1 MLDTFFWGMELD
13 MFDNNMIYIYII
25 IYMYVCF
32 LICLILI
39 SVFFWVTSCG
49 RSQFSQAR
57 QGDPGATRFFLSP
70 APRDRR
76 DVGCWDVFPMVFS
89 GKP

>member
-1 MLDTFFWGMELD
+1 
-13 MFDNNMIYIYII
+13 MIYLFFY
-25 IYMYVCF
+25 CF

-39 SVFFWVTSCG
+39 SVFFLFQQFFFGWTFCG

-76 DVGCWDVFPMVFS
+76 DVGCWDVFPMVFAGKTI